1 MANKLKLLLSSA
13 APEGDVVKICL
24 IGTNAKIVPH
34 LEKTEAAELIAAMG
48 TAQFNGEKG
57 KSITL
62 YGATG
67 VHLLVGIGDTLA
79 AGRDA
84 EDTGGRIFTA
94 LEATAQTRG
103 YIPEHLLDDEVIAD
117 LVLGMKLAAYHFED
131 YFTETDSV
139 SESVVITLNADGV
152 NDQHPLVT
160 DRNALVDGVCL
171 ARDLVFEPANKLYPV
186 VYAERCKALGNI
198 GLEVEILDEAAMDA
212 LGMGALLGVGQGSRR
227 ESRMVVMNWKGGE
240 SEAPVALVGKGVTF
254 DTGGISLKPPKGME
268 DMKWDMGG
276 SASVTGAMCAIAS
289 RRVKRNVVGV
299 IGLVENMPDGN
310 AQRPGDVVTA
320 MSGKTIEVIN
330 TDAEGRLV
338 LADALY
344 YTEKRFKPQAMVNVA
359 TLTGAILVSL
369 GKEYAGMFSNS
380 DDLAEQLTFAGEA
393 TDEKLWRMPMGEAYN
408 KMLKSHIADMKN
420 IGGPYGG
427 SITAAC
433 FLERFVDGTPW
444 AHLDI
449 AGKAW
454 SDKATAT
461 VPKGGTGF
469 GVRLLNRLIDQWVE
483 VNLTNKDEMPS

>member
-1 MANKLKLLLSSA
+1 MTNKLNISFSDA
-13 APEGDVVKICL
+13 TPQGDFASICL
-24 IGTNAKIVPH
+24 IGENAKIIPH
-34 LEKTEAAELIAAMG
+34 LEKAVAAELIAAMG
-48 TAQFNGEKG
+48 TAQFTGKKGE
-57 KSITL
+57 SLTL
-62 YGATG
+62 YSTTSTF
-67 VHLLVGIGDTLA
+67 LLVGIGEGLE

-84 EDTGGRIFTA
+84 EDIGGAVFKA
-94 LEATAQTRG
+94 LEATAQKRG
-103 YIPEHLLDDEVIAD
+103 YMPEHRLANEVIAD
-117 LVLGMKLAAYHFED
+117 LFLGMRLAAYHFED

-139 SESVVITLNADGV
+139 SESVSLTLTANLV
-152 NDQHPLVT
+152 NDQHPLIV
-160 DRNALVDGVCL
+160 DRNALVNGVSL

-186 VYAERCKALGNI
+186 VFADRCELLTALG
-198 GLEVEILDEAAMDA
+198 LEIEILDEAEMEK

-227 ESRMVVMNWKGGE
+227 ESRMVVMNWKGGG
-240 SEAPVALVGKGVTF
+240 SEAPVAFVGKGVTF

-276 SASVTGAMCAIAS
+276 SAAVTGAMCAIAG
-289 RRVKRNVVGV
+289 RKVKRNVVGV

-338 LADALY
+338 LADALH
-344 YTEKRFKPQAMVNVA
+344 YTERRFRPQAMINLA

-380 DDLAEQLTFAGEA
+380 NDLSAQLAAAGEA
-393 TDEKLWRMPMGEAYN
+393 TGEKLWRMPMGDAYH

-433 FLERFVDGTPW
+433 FLERFVDDTPW

-469 GVRLLNRLIDQWVE
+469 GVRLLNSLIDQWGDVS
-483 VNLTNKDEMPS
+483 LAKKI